1 MHVCK
6 ADCEWRVCDILF
18 ITGAISC
25 RGYCHKNDITRS
37 NLLINKE
44 TRVICQGFTGKQ
56 VNIATIYYS
65 NVLMHEICNRV
76 QSIANMLSSME
87 LI

>member
-1 MHVCK
+1 MC
-6 ADCEWRVCDILF
+6 ILF
-18 ITGAISC
+18 TTGVIGC

-56 VNIATIYYS
+56 VYNETIYNS
-65 NVLMHEICNRV
+65 NVLMH
-76 QSIANMLSSME
+76 
-87 LI
+87 